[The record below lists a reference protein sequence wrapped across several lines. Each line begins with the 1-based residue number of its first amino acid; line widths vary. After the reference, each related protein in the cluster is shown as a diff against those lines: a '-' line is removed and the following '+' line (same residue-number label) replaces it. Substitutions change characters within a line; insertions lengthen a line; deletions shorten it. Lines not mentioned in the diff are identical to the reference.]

1 MESRAYWGPVCSLRS
16 QLRCWVRLRASD
28 GSAPWTT
35 DWGMLL
41 TLPTDGYLE
50 ASDGPVPI
58 RHVEWVEIATMR
70 VKDGIR
76 GLPLEM
82 IEITEELLAGL
93 HEMPIAWDLR
103 QATWAIQ
110 GVFAER
116 PVQVVHIS
124 NPWGPPQHGP

>member
-1 MESRAYWGPVCSLRS
+1 MESRAYWGPVCSLS
-16 QLRCWVRLRASD
+16 SHCWVRLRASD

-35 DWGMLL
+35 DWGMRLG
-41 TLPTDGYLE
+41 LPTDGYLE
-50 ASDGPVPI
+50 ASGGPVPI

-70 VKDGIR
+70 VKGGMR

-82 IEITEELLAGL
+82 IEITEELLASLRG
-93 HEMPIAWDLR
+93 MAIAWDLR

-124 NPWGPPQHGP
+124 NPWGPP